1 MSQLSSTS
9 TRGLNP
15 RSLSPT
21 SPISTTSPASLIHT
35 SSPVPH
41 VQSRTNTSGSD
52 LLNYA
57 VPDTNLE
64 NITTI
69 SGSPNLSP
77 TNTVI
82 PSPHQYSDSVDNT
95 NPNQHAHTQYPHVS
109 EASSSQYNSALY
121 PPDRRNPYL
130 LNNFQSISSPISYR
144 SMPSSHSTISSFSAP
159 MSTVPHNQQ
168 TDNHQIL
175 SQLRLT
181 IDNLNNII
189 SNLHHDLAAVR
200 QQLAQSN
207 LQNQQLQHQL
217 LTMPHNSTS
226 HTTPVTHPP
235 IPTTINT
242 TPSPSP
248 EPPPPPSPTSIK
260 ITPTPPPIVLPSS
273 TSIPDTHPTSQNQ
286 IMTAFISAQQTLMQN
301 QEKLIAHIIQSTDNK
316 KKPPSSQPFP
326 NLSDAQTTREDFN
339 DWYLKV
345 ISLLATE
352 DWNQLYDSTNMDVV
366 DDGTPFPII
375 NNYKSSK
382 SPSFTSSDVH
392 TTEDSPNWK

>member
-52 LLNYA
+52 LLNYT

-69 SGSPNLSP
+69 SGSPHLSQ

-82 PSPHQYSDSVDNT
+82 SPSHQYSDSVDNT
-95 NPNQHAHTQYPHVS
+95 NPTQHDHTLYPHVS

-181 IDNLNNII
+181 IDNLNSII
-189 SNLHHDLAAVR
+189 SNLHHNIAAVR
-200 QQLAQSN
+200 QQLA
-207 LQNQQLQHQL
+207 
-217 LTMPHNSTS
+217 
-226 HTTPVTHPP
+226 
-235 IPTTINT
+235 
-242 TPSPSP
+242 
-248 EPPPPPSPTSIK
+248 
-260 ITPTPPPIVLPSS
+260 
-273 TSIPDTHPTSQNQ
+273 
-286 IMTAFISAQQTLMQN
+286 
-301 QEKLIAHIIQSTDNK
+301 
-316 KKPPSSQPFP
+316 
-326 NLSDAQTTREDFN
+326 
-339 DWYLKV
+339 
-345 ISLLATE
+345 
-352 DWNQLYDSTNMDVV
+352 
-366 DDGTPFPII
+366 
-375 NNYKSSK
+375 
-382 SPSFTSSDVH
+382 
-392 TTEDSPNWK
+392 